1 MKFIFESTDLDY
13 KKLSGLME
21 DLSAT
26 ENLFDFWDV
35 PEDLRPIE
43 PAAMDAGEAAQGE
56 EKAEEALS
64 SQEG

>member
-1 MKFIFESTDLDY
+1 
-13 KKLSGLME
+13 ME

-35 PEDLRPIE
+35 PEELRPIE
-43 PAAMDAGEAAQGE
+43 PSAMDAGEADQGE
-56 EKAEEALS
+56 EKSEEALS